1 MATVTNTLACAEAI
15 LTTAALTAAGTEIV
29 PDPGPTGSKRV
40 NLYFC
45 NTTAADVTVDI
56 ARFVGG
62 TPYRIGLGWKVPAND
77 TRIMENVALTNGRTI
92 RARASA
98 AAAIEVTIDTVTRTE
113 A

>member
-1 MATVTNTLACAEAI
+1 MAVTNTLVCAEAI
-15 LTTAALTAAGTEIV
+15 LTTTALTDIATTIV
-29 PDPGPTGSKRV
+29 ADPGAAGSKRV

-45 NTTAADVTVDI
+45 NTTGADVTVDI
-56 ARFVGG
+56 ARVVGWVL
-62 TPYRIGLGWKVPAND
+62 YRIALGWKVPAND

-113 A
+113 V